1 MIRKKHKLRITLIFR
16 RAEGRVGCLTDG
28 KTWNFCFIKK
38 GEVKNVMDEVV
49 DGYELFEAND
59 IQASD
64 DDAIKRILGMFT
76 KRLLTDV

>member
-1 MIRKKHKLRITLIFR
+1 
-16 RAEGRVGCLTDG
+16 
-28 KTWNFCFIKK
+28 
-38 GEVKNVMDEVV
+38 MDEVV

-76 KRLLTDV
+76 ERLLTDVQLFSPIWLATLPLTNL